1 MNNKKLIIIIAAAVA
16 AIAAIIV
23 AIVLIGGSIS
33 GQRPDEPDTSSAGS
47 ITSGS
52 SQDSNDSSSGSG
64 TSSGSSANTS
74 SATSSV
80 IEEGKVGIGKVEG
93 STGKTVEVP
102 ISISKNPGIVAG
114 QLFVKYD
121 TSALSYLGY
130 EDGTMN
136 VEEISAID
144 NEIRCVIFSPEM
156 DDSHENGNLIV
167 LKFKINDNAKS
178 GEYNIEVIKNE
189 FCNFEETLVYPTIT
203 NGKITVK

>member
-33 GQRPDEPDTSSAGS
+33 GQRPDEPDTSSASS
-47 ITSGS
+47 IT
-52 SQDSNDSSSGSG
+52 SGSG
-64 TSSGSSANTS
+64 TSSGSSTNTS

-93 STGKTVEVP
+93 TTGKTVEVP
-102 ISISKNPGIVAG
+102 ITISKNPGIVAG
-114 QLFVKYD
+114 QLYVKYD

-130 EDGTMN
+130 EDRTMN